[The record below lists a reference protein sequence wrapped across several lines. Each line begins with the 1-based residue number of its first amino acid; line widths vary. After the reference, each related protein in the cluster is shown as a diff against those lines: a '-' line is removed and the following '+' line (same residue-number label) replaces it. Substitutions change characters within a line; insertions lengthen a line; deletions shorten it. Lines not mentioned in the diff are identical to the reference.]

1 MTDKFKSA
9 IRNPNSAIL
18 IALII
23 IPFVYFFPALTGEV
37 FLAPGDGWQQNFG
50 TRILLGRMMA
60 AGQLPLWNPMVF
72 GGMPLAASVYPGAFY
87 PPNWLFAIL
96 SPKLAMNL
104 VVITTYHLALVGTYL
119 YARRVGITRLGA
131 LLAATAFSFG
141 GFMINHLSHTSR
153 IAAAVWLPWILLAIE
168 SCSAN
173 LGLFGQARE
182 LNEKQFSPTKTH
194 EEDTKAEVDESFFL
208 RDASCD
214 LVGDVALENQAIPSG
229 KKLWLWS
236 SLGAVFIALQFYAGE
251 PQISIFTALVAA
263 MMATALWLKCEGR
276 EARLKFSL
284 GIAAMVVVGAL
295 LSLIQLLPSIELW
308 SQSERAN
315 IGPEFFDTYSLPP
328 WQLPGLIFPYFFG
341 GALLPPYKLPYWG
354 AESSAV
360 MSGYVGMLVWLLAL
374 AALIAGRKNWRIW
387 LWLGVAVV
395 SIFLAFGGYLPFKFN
410 HLLYRVPGYGTFRG
424 VYRNQ
429 FEFTFAMAMLAGF
442 GASYLTGL
450 RGNVA
455 RRVLRFS
462 IAAMTVI
469 VGVVAILYR
478 FFGEALATVKPRPVD
493 AASFGNPE
501 FIAPVALFVISAILI
516 WLLIRNPLSD
526 NLAALRNL
534 ALVAVLL
541 LDLASYGY
549 FFHWRIARYDVE
561 ARLADPPAVAF
572 IKSREKD
579 LNSFRIMTYPL
590 MPDDYAAAWPE
601 DPNFDLLNRPNNSAA
616 RGLQSIN
623 GYDVLRPRRFGELTG
638 TTGWIFNSFV
648 QDAKSFGLNDRAF
661 DLLNVKYLLVAYGGA
676 TNKKT
681 GYEREG
687 VHFSQSYFAAE
698 MKPGVHLTTTAGNT
712 AATEIAVI
720 SNLAN
725 SAHLPDGAP
734 ILKLKL
740 HARDGRVIERD
751 LVAGRDSS
759 EWAYDRADVKPVIK
773 HSRAPIAED
782 FEAGDFKS
790 HAYLGRLKFER
801 AEIEKIEWIYARE
814 DASLLL
820 IRASLFDATT
830 GKSEPL
836 ANFFLPPERWRLLDR
851 FDEIEIYENL
861 RAMPRAWMAFPSVT
875 TKPGDEI
882 LKIIRHSGEGYPSDS
897 EPGMKPL
904 IEESLDLKPST
915 DFIDCK
921 AEVKTYEPNRIEIQK
936 TGISNGFLVLS
947 EMYYDGWEARVD
959 GQPARIFRTNYALRG
974 VVVPPGDHR
983 VEFVYRPRSFRIG
996 LISFICGLATIFIG
1010 GAFVHRGRLGKKL

>member
-1 MTDKFKSA
+1 MTDKLKSA
-9 IRNPNSAIL
+9 LRTPQSVIA
-18 IALII
+18 IALLV
-23 IPFVYFFPALTGEV
+23 IPFIYFLPVLTGEV

-50 TRILLGRMMA
+50 TRVLLGRMIA

-87 PPNWLFAIL
+87 PSNWLFAIL

-104 VVITTYHLALVGTYL
+104 VVITTYHLALIGTYL

-173 LGLFGQARE
+173 LGLLGQARE
-182 LNEKQFSPTKTH
+182 LNEKQFSPTRNP
-194 EEDTKAEVDESFFL
+194 EEDTKAEVGESFFL
-208 RDASCD
+208 RPVSHD
-214 LVGDVALENQAIPSG
+214 LVGDAALENQAIPSG

-263 MMATALWLKCEGR
+263 MMAAMLWLRCESK
-276 EARLKFSL
+276 EARLKFAL
-284 GIAAMVVVGAL
+284 AIGAMVVVGAL

-341 GALLPPYKLPYWG
+341 GALLPPYKVPYWG

-387 LWLGVAVV
+387 LWLGVTVV
-395 SIFLAFGGYLPFKFN
+395 SIVLAFGGYLPFKFN
-410 HLLYRVPGYGTFRG
+410 HMLYRVPGYGTFRG

-442 GASYLTGL
+442 GASSLTNL
-450 RGNVA
+450 KSDVT

-462 IAAMTVI
+462 IAAMTAI

-478 FFGEALATVKPRPVD
+478 FFGDSLATVKPRPAD
-493 AASFGNPE
+493 AASLTNPE
-501 FIAPVALFVISAILI
+501 FFVPIACFVISVIALWMFISNPQSA
-516 WLLIRNPLSD
+516 IRNSA
-526 NLAALRNL
+526 LAAL
-534 ALVAVLL
+534 LL
-541 LDLASYGY
+541 FDLASYGY
-549 FFHWRIARYDVE
+549 FFHWRIARYDVK

-601 DPNFDLLNRPNNSAA
+601 DPNFDLLNRPNNSAV

-638 TTGWIFNSFV
+638 TEGWIFNSFV
-648 QDAKSFGLNDRAF
+648 QDAKSFGLNDHAF

-698 MKPGVHLTTTAGNT
+698 MKPGVHLTTTAGNA
-712 AATEIAVI
+712 AATEIAII

-782 FEAGDFKS
+782 FDAGDFKS
-790 HAYLGRLKFER
+790 HGYLGRLKFDR

-836 ANFFLPPERWRLLDR
+836 ANFYLPPERWRLLDR
-851 FDEIEIYENL
+851 FDEIEVYENL
-861 RAMPRAWMAFPSVT
+861 RAMPRAWLVKETQTDADGEIYRTIRTGQHHSLEDNGEFDFSSVALLDRLEKELPVGT
-875 TKPGDEI
+875 WDVSTKPE
-882 LKIIRHSGEGYPSDS
+882 LKSYQ
-897 EPGMKPL
+897 
-904 IEESLDLKPST
+904 
-915 DFIDCK
+915 
-921 AEVKTYEPNRIEIQK
+921 PNRLEIETRNPSQ
-936 TGISNGFLVLS
+936 SFLVLS
-947 EMYYDGWEARVD
+947 EMYDEGWEARVD
-959 GQPARIFRTNYALRG
+959 DQPTRIYRTNYVLRG